1 MYVDLPAIIIQQIN
15 DGRYLSVRRKC
26 RAIRHVQW
34 SMPHHGP
41 ADTKRCQSFAGITFH
56 HFMNQRNRDSA
67 TGSAYR
73 VTECDRATI
82 DIDPTLIPLKHL
94 ANRKRLCSKR
104 FISLDK
110 IDFSQLPA
118 YTPVQRRVAYTGAIP
133 INAGST
139 PTLANARMR
148 ASTGK
153 FNARALASLIIITA
167 AAPSFMDDALP
178 AVTEPRL
185 SNEGFKRAK
194 PSALASVRGC
204 SSVSTTNVC
213 PLLWVITGTI
223 SSLNRPASIAAR
235 AFVAS

>member
-1 MYVDLPAIIIQQIN
+1 MN
-15 DGRYLSVRRKC
+15 
-26 RAIRHVQW
+26 
-34 SMPHHGP
+34 
-41 ADTKRCQSFAGITFH
+41 KR
-56 HFMNQRNRDSA
+56 NQDSA

-73 VTECDRATI
+73 VTECDRTTI
-82 DIDPTLIPLKHL
+82 NIDPTLIPFKHL

-110 IDFSQLPA
+110 IDISQLPA
-118 YTPVQRRVAYTGAIP
+118 NTPRQRRVAYTGAIP

-194 PSALASVRGC
+194 PSALVSVRGC
-204 SSVSTTNVC
+204 SSVSTTNV
-213 PLLWVITGTI
+213 
-223 SSLNRPASIAAR
+223 
-235 AFVAS
+235 